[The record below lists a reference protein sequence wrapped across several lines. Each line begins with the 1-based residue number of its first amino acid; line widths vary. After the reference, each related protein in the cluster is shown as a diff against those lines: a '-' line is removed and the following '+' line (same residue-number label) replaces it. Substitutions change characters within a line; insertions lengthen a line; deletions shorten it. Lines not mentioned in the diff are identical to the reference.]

1 MSDILSTTPSI
12 SSLNTLNNEL
22 NDTNIDS
29 SETSGTSK
37 RSTTKKVIRRLKRV
51 KLEDDNSS
59 FKKPGTNTLTN
70 WLNPVS
76 SSSSSSSKSPDSMDI
91 EKNESKLS
99 SSTKDKE
106 EKEINKS
113 REQKDENMNVD
124 SDDFTKSEENSLKV
138 EVIDAN
144 NVEIIKNKNEEF
156 AIILSDNNDKNK
168 NNVINIVREDKDEPS
183 IKTINSSLSEKLK
196 AKEKEPPKIG
206 TKSRVAA
213 MRTKRKSKSEDK
225 KEEDKKEEENV
236 ETRKPARARS
246 SKLPYT
252 SKRKLKAKDIQYLEL
267 SDDE

>member
-1 MSDILSTTPSI
+1 
-12 SSLNTLNNEL
+12 L
-22 NDTNIDS
+22 NDIDD
-29 SETSGTSK
+29 
-37 RSTTKKVIRRLKRV
+37 I
-51 KLEDDNSS
+51 DDNDKNIENIS
-59 FKKPGTNTLTN
+59 FPPL
-70 WLNPVS
+70 
-76 SSSSSSSKSPDSMDI
+76 
-91 EKNESKLS
+91 ENESKLS